1 MIKLK
6 SPGLD
11 ITFHLKLLDGTKCDV
26 TFHDISRVD
35 ANEKFYELQRTTTVV
50 TKIDYVS
57 MKQNEVKE
65 DA

>member
-1 MIKLK
+1 MIQLK
-6 SPGLD
+6 APGLD
-11 ITFHLKLLDGTKCDV
+11 ITFHLRLLDGTKCDV

-35 ANEKFYELQRTTTVV
+35 ADEKIYKLQEMTVG
-50 TKIDYVS
+50 TKINYVS